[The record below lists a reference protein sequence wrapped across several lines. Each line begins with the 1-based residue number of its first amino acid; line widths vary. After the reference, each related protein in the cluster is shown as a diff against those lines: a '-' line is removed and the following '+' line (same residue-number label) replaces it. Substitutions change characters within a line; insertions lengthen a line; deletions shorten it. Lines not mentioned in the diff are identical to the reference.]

1 MLHSVVVD
9 GEALAALDTLFAI
22 TGTRIPRSAPVAHG
36 AGVASRAHCGRTW
49 HAIPIDQATIIAVQ
63 RLRRT
68 PDEPFNDSLRTML
81 DLPPLA
87 TASQSASK
95 RAQRHNRGHQPATF
109 EDRQILVDAQW
120 RIDQVGA
127 VVGQG

>member
-9 GEALAALDTLFAI
+9 AEALAALDTLFAI

-36 AGVASRAHCGRTW
+36 VASRAHCGRTW
-49 HAIPIDQATIIAVQ
+49 HAIPIDDATITAVQ
-63 RLRRT
+63 RLRRS

-87 TASQSASK
+87 TTSQSASN
-95 RAQRHNRGHQPATF
+95 RAQRCNRGHQPAAF
-109 EDRQILVDAQW
+109 EDRQILVDAQR
-120 RIDQVGA
+120 RIDKVGA
-127 VVGQG
+127 IVGQG

>member
-9 GEALAALDTLFAI
+9 GEALAALDALFTR
-22 TGTRIPRSAPVAHG
+22 TGIRIPRSAPVAHG
-36 AGVASRAHCGRTW
+36 VAIRACGCTW
-49 HAIPIDQATIIAVQ
+49 HAIPIDQATITAVQ

-95 RAQRHNRGHQPATF
+95 RAQRHNRGRQPATF

-127 VVGQG
+127 IVGQR